1 MEEKKEGV
9 IYIISPFEALIRDS
23 DDNDEKFV
31 EKMTVEMKEPWNN
44 AQSWYKI
51 LWILSKDVIQGL
63 V

>member
-1 MEEKKEGV
+1 
-9 IYIISPFEALIRDS
+9 
-23 DDNDEKFV
+23 V

-44 AQSWYKI
+44 VQSWYKI